1 MRLNET
7 LQICL
12 LALANRFPD
21 HVVDINE
28 TLLGPQYFGSAG
40 WTVPNL
46 LEMLQHTKPLLLQEN
61 AQLIIN
67 SQKCEIVLPHLS
79 LELPAIF
86 VHCRGKMP
94 TSKGNIKS
102 RLRVGIAGEAIVTR

>member
-28 TLLGPQYFGSAG
+28 ASLGPQSFGAAG

-46 LEMLQHTKPLLLQEN
+46 IEMLQHTKPSLLQEH

-67 SQKCEIVLPHLS
+67 SQKCEISLPHLS
-79 LELPAIF
+79 LTQPALL
-86 VHCRGKMP
+86 VHCRGKIP
-94 TSKGNIKS
+94 ASKGNIAS
-102 RLRVGIAGEAIVTR
+102 RLPVGIA

>member
-28 TLLGPQYFGSAG
+28 ATLGLQSFGSVG
-40 WTVPNL
+40 WTVPHL
-46 LEMLQHTKPLLLQEN
+46 IEMLQHTKPSLLQEH
-61 AQLIIN
+61 AQMTIN
-67 SQKCEIVLPHLS
+67 SQKCEISLPHLS
-79 LELPAIF
+79 LTQPTFF
-86 VHCRGKMP
+86 VHCRGKIP
-94 TSKGNIKS
+94 VSKGNIAS
-102 RLRVGIAGEAIVTR
+102 RLPVGIA